1 MKADVYTGFL
11 TDKVKVF
18 GTERRA
24 KPFVLPGKVL
34 RRVTPFLL
42 ASAMTLTA
50 CSPKQNQEEKENNG
64 QHVDYTEIYHDVVDR
79 YNLTEL
85 KAKEPLSQE
94 EINELIIH
102 TDAPELRDRN
112 FNHCPENNANFWEIV
127 KNGINATK
135 AVQNSPALT
144 YNQKKEYQI
153 TAYKMLA
160 QISRVKG
167 TKDEV
172 DLSDYNNLKAFLYFE
187 KVLRYGDNYD
197 EVLQKSAGWID
208 ERDELFGRY
217 YKDYQALVCKAA
229 KYPGVKKLA
238 QALYNCND
246 RFMISYADSAKANA
260 LSKKM
265 LQKWL
270 QKQEIKDDSLW
281 YFTSVNEDD
290 FANAVA
296 YWCRRGMSVGL
307 SLGVDSSGN
316 LSEGD
321 FSPVGAVIIHELQH
335 VMQKKPASAELPE
348 DNRKGDDNLSIV
360 FRENGYD
367 DNILSEL
374 GPTLCSLTMEDR
386 IYKAVKGIEADKV
399 LDYGTIETGSR
410 RIKMGEVAV
419 WFGEMM
425 EKYPHRSIDRI
436 VAEDEVLSGLN
447 QWGMDG
453 KTKAYRRGDNG
464 R

>member
-64 QHVDYTEIYHDVVDR
+64 QQVDYTEIYHDVVDR

-172 DLSDYNNLKAFLYFE
+172 DLSDYNNLKTFLYFE

-208 ERDELFGRY
+208 ERNEVFGRY
-217 YKDYQALVCKAA
+217 YKDYQTLAQKAA
-229 KYPGVKKLA
+229 RYPGTKKFA
-238 QALYNCND
+238 QALYDNNE
-246 RFMISYADSAKANA
+246 RFVISYADSTEANA
-260 LSKKM
+260 ISKKM

-270 QKQEIKDDSLW
+270 QKQGFSLPTADEW
-281 YFTSVNEDD
+281 AYLCGGGCRTLFPWGDGLDYSMRLRWFEDMD
-290 FANAVA
+290 EDENRPYDMEEPNFF
-296 YWCRRGMSVGL
+296 GL
-307 SLGVDSSGN
+307 SIAYDPYMREVVQADRLTTCGGDGGCNICGGLGPFLGF
-316 LSEGD
+316 LPC
-321 FSPVGAVIIHELQH
+321 SPHC
-335 VMQKKPASAELPE
+335 KPEVQE
-348 DNRKGDDNLSIV
+348 DNELNGDYDFYRPIIRL
-360 FRENGYD
+360 ENHD
-367 DNILSEL
+367 
-374 GPTLCSLTMEDR
+374 
-386 IYKAVKGIEADKV
+386 
-399 LDYGTIETGSR
+399 
-410 RIKMGEVAV
+410 
-419 WFGEMM
+419 
-425 EKYPHRSIDRI
+425 
-436 VAEDEVLSGLN
+436 
-447 QWGMDG
+447 
-453 KTKAYRRGDNG
+453 
-464 R
+464 

>member
-217 YKDYQALVCKAA
+217 YKDYQALVHKAA
-229 KYPGVKKLA
+229 QYPGVKKLA

-270 QKQEIKDDSLW
+270 QKQEK
-281 YFTSVNEDD
+281 
-290 FANAVA
+290 
-296 YWCRRGMSVGL
+296 
-307 SLGVDSSGN
+307 
-316 LSEGD
+316 
-321 FSPVGAVIIHELQH
+321 
-335 VMQKKPASAELPE
+335 QKKQL
-348 DNRKGDDNLSIV
+348 
-360 FRENGYD
+360 
-367 DNILSEL
+367 
-374 GPTLCSLTMEDR
+374 
-386 IYKAVKGIEADKV
+386 
-399 LDYGTIETGSR
+399 
-410 RIKMGEVAV
+410 
-419 WFGEMM
+419 
-425 EKYPHRSIDRI
+425 
-436 VAEDEVLSGLN
+436 
-447 QWGMDG
+447 
-453 KTKAYRRGDNG
+453 KTQ
-464 R
+464 

>member
-217 YKDYQALVCKAA
+217 YKDYQALVRKAA

-260 LSKKM
+260 LSKRCCKNGCKNRRLKTTACGILPRLTRM
-265 LQKWL
+265 ILLMPWL
-270 QKQEIKDDSLW
+270 I
-281 YFTSVNEDD
+281 
-290 FANAVA
+290 
-296 YWCRRGMSVGL
+296 G
-307 SLGVDSSGN
+307 
-316 LSEGD
+316 
-321 FSPVGAVIIHELQH
+321 VGAE
-335 VMQKKPASAELPE
+335 
-348 DNRKGDDNLSIV
+348 
-360 FRENGYD
+360 
-367 DNILSEL
+367 
-374 GPTLCSLTMEDR
+374 
-386 IYKAVKGIEADKV
+386 
-399 LDYGTIETGSR
+399 
-410 RIKMGEVAV
+410 
-419 WFGEMM
+419 
-425 EKYPHRSIDRI
+425 
-436 VAEDEVLSGLN
+436 
-447 QWGMDG
+447 
-453 KTKAYRRGDNG
+453 
-464 R
+464 

>member
-153 TAYKMLA
+153 TAYK
-160 QISRVKG
+160 
-167 TKDEV
+167 
-172 DLSDYNNLKAFLYFE
+172 
-187 KVLRYGDNYD
+187 
-197 EVLQKSAGWID
+197 
-208 ERDELFGRY
+208 
-217 YKDYQALVCKAA
+217 
-229 KYPGVKKLA
+229 
-238 QALYNCND
+238 
-246 RFMISYADSAKANA
+246 
-260 LSKKM
+260 
-265 LQKWL
+265 
-270 QKQEIKDDSLW
+270 
-281 YFTSVNEDD
+281 
-290 FANAVA
+290 
-296 YWCRRGMSVGL
+296 L
-307 SLGVDSSGN
+307 SL
-316 LSEGD
+316 
-321 FSPVGAVIIHELQH
+321 IH
-335 VMQKKPASAELPE
+335 
-348 DNRKGDDNLSIV
+348 I
-360 FRENGYD
+360 
-367 DNILSEL
+367 
-374 GPTLCSLTMEDR
+374 
-386 IYKAVKGIEADKV
+386 
-399 LDYGTIETGSR
+399 
-410 RIKMGEVAV
+410 
-419 WFGEMM
+419 
-425 EKYPHRSIDRI
+425 
-436 VAEDEVLSGLN
+436 
-447 QWGMDG
+447 
-453 KTKAYRRGDNG
+453 
-464 R
+464 

>member
-11 TDKVKVF
+11 TEKVKVF

-64 QHVDYTEIYHDVVDR
+64 QQVNYTEIYHEVIDR
-79 YNLTEL
+79 YNLTAL
-85 KAKEPLSQE
+85 KEKEPLSQE

-172 DLSDYNNLKAFLYFE
+172 DLSDYNNLKTFLYFE

-208 ERDELFGRY
+208 ERNEVFGRY
-217 YKDYQALVCKAA
+217 YKDYQTLAQKAA
-229 KYPGVKKLA
+229 RYPGTKKFA
-238 QALYNCND
+238 QALYDNNE
-246 RFMISYADSAKANA
+246 RFVISYADSTEANA
-260 LSKKM
+260 ISKKM

-281 YFTSVNEDD
+281 YFTSVEHDD
-290 FANAVA
+290 YANAVA
-296 YWCRRGMSVGL
+296 YWYRRGQTIGL
-307 SLGVDSSGN
+307 SFGVDGSGD

-348 DNRKGDDNLSIV
+348 DNRKDDNDSDIAY
-360 FRENGYD
+360 RTSDYD
-367 DNILSEL
+367 DSILSEL
-374 GPTLCSLTMEDR
+374 GPTLCSLAIEDR
-386 IYKAVKGIEADKV
+386 IYKAVKGIEADTV
-399 LDYGTIETGSR
+399 LDYGTVDTGSR
-410 RIKMGEVAV
+410 RVKMGEVAV
-419 WFGEMM
+419 WFGKMM
-425 EKYPHRSIDRI
+425 EKYPYRSIDRV
-436 VAEDEVLSGLN
+436 VAEDEVLSRLN

-453 KTKAYRRGDNG
+453 QAKAYRRGDNG

>member
-144 YNQKKEYQI
+144 YNQKKNI
-153 TAYKMLA
+153 
-160 QISRVKG
+160 R
-167 TKDEV
+167 
-172 DLSDYNNLKAFLYFE
+172 
-187 KVLRYGDNYD
+187 LR
-197 EVLQKSAGWID
+197 LIRCWRKSA
-208 ERDELFGRY
+208 
-217 YKDYQALVCKAA
+217 
-229 KYPGVKKLA
+229 
-238 QALYNCND
+238 
-246 RFMISYADSAKANA
+246 
-260 LSKKM
+260 
-265 LQKWL
+265 
-270 QKQEIKDDSLW
+270 
-281 YFTSVNEDD
+281 
-290 FANAVA
+290 
-296 YWCRRGMSVGL
+296 
-307 SLGVDSSGN
+307 
-316 LSEGD
+316 
-321 FSPVGAVIIHELQH
+321 
-335 VMQKKPASAELPE
+335 AS
-348 DNRKGDDNLSIV
+348 
-360 FRENGYD
+360 RE
-367 DNILSEL
+367 
-374 GPTLCSLTMEDR
+374 P
-386 IYKAVKGIEADKV
+386 
-399 LDYGTIETGSR
+399 
-410 RIKMGEVAV
+410 
-419 WFGEMM
+419 
-425 EKYPHRSIDRI
+425 
-436 VAEDEVLSGLN
+436 
-447 QWGMDG
+447 
-453 KTKAYRRGDNG
+453 KTKLI
-464 R
+464 

>member
-217 YKDYQALVCKAA
+217 YKDYQALVRKAA

-246 RFMISYADSAKANA
+246 RFMISYADSTKANA

-281 YFTSVNEDD
+281 YFTSVNNDD

-348 DNRKGDDNLSIV
+348 DNSKDDDNLIIAS
-360 FRENGYD
+360 RRNGND
-367 DNILSEL
+367 DSILSEL

-453 KTKAYRRGDNG
+453 KTKVYRRGDNG

>member
-24 KPFVLPGKVL
+24 KPVVLPGKVL

-50 CSPKQNQEEKENNG
+50 CSPKQNQGEKENNG

-197 EVLQKSAGWID
+197 EVLQRCAGMID
-208 ERDELFGRY
+208 ERSEVFGRY
-217 YKDYQALVCKAA
+217 YKDYQAFKQKAKA
-229 KYPGVKKLA
+229 YPGVEKFAK
-238 QALYNCND
+238 ALYVD
-246 RFMISYADSAKANA
+246 YDLFMISYADSTKANA
-260 LSKKM
+260 LSRDILKDWM
-265 LQKWL
+265 VD
-270 QKQEIKDDSLW
+270 QEIKDDSLW
-281 YFTSVNEDD
+281 YFTKEDSQ
-290 FANAVA
+290 FINALI
-296 YWCRRGMSVGL
+296 WKNQRGVPV
-307 SLGVDSSGN
+307 SLGLWVAPD
-316 LSEGD
+316 GD
-321 FSPVGAVIIHELQH
+321 LDGYFSPVGVTIIHELQH
-335 VMQKKPASAELPE
+335 LMQKKPASFETPE
-348 DNRKGDDNLSIV
+348 DNCLSDQEVQQRFQSPIYG
-360 FRENGYD
+360 NY
-367 DNILSEL
+367 LSEL
-374 GPTLCSLTMEDR
+374 GPTLYSLTLSDK
-386 IYKAVKGIEADKV
+386 IYKQLKGIEQDEILNYGKV
-399 LDYGTIETGSR
+399 EIGSYTVR
-410 RIKMGEVAV
+410 TGEVAV
-419 WFGEMM
+419 WFGKMM
-425 EKYPHRSIDRI
+425 NKYPHKSVDRLMQ
-436 VAEDEVLSGLN
+436 EKEVITQLN
-447 QWGMDG
+447 QWGMG
-453 KTKAYRRGDNG
+453 GQAKAYRRDDNG

>member
-187 KVLRYGDNYD
+187 KVLR
-197 EVLQKSAGWID
+197 
-208 ERDELFGRY
+208 
-217 YKDYQALVCKAA
+217 KAA

-348 DNRKGDDNLSIV
+348 DNRKGDDNLSIA